1 MRTSQQKLLKWK
13 NKEKRRLKK
22 EPTQNRLGIQ
32 ELWDIQKEEHTHNGK
47 IRRRREERTEGI
59 FEGQITVRHQ
69 STDPGRTENTK
80 QHT

>member
-1 MRTSQQKLLKWK
+1 MEKQRKKKT
-13 NKEKRRLKK
+13 EKRTHPEQTEYPRTVGHTK
-22 EPTQNRLGIQ
+22 
-32 ELWDIQKEEHTHNGK
+32 KEEHTHNGK
-47 IRRRREERTEGI
+47 IRRRREKGTEGI

>member
-1 MRTSQQKLLKWK
+1 MMGISEGEGG
-13 NKEKRRLKK
+13 EK
-22 EPTQNRLGIQ
+22 G
-32 ELWDIQKEEHTHNGK
+32 
-47 IRRRREERTEGI
+47 TEGI